1 MEKVMKKYFI
11 YTCLIFVAG
20 CFASCNNDEDIDTNN
35 SIFGTTEEEPNGFDN
50 WLLSNYIYPY
60 NIQVKYR
67 LDDTETDV
75 KYDLVPANYDNA
87 VALMKIVKH
96 VWMEAYDELW
106 GVENT
111 RTYVPR
117 LIQLIGNVAYTESGM
132 ILGQAEGGL
141 KVLLFRVN
149 ELDFSN
155 VDVDQLNEYYFKTM
169 HHEFTHILN
178 QTKAYDPAF
187 DRISESDYVGS
198 TWNHV
203 DVVDALKK
211 GCISDYAMDRAT
223 EDFAEMVS
231 IYVTNTAEDWE
242 YRLSLAGDTGRP
254 ILEKKFEIVYNYM
267 RDSWGVDLN
276 ELRKIVQRRQGEIFE
291 LDLSTIK

>member
-1 MEKVMKKYFI
+1 MKKYFI
-11 YTCLIFVAG
+11 YICLMAVAG
-20 CFASCNNDEDIDTNN
+20 CLTSCNNDEDIDTNN
-35 SIFGTTEEEPNGFDN
+35 SIFNITEEEPNGFDK
-50 WLLSNYIYPY
+50 WILSNYVYPY

-75 KYDLVPANYDNA
+75 KYDLVPADYDKS

-106 GVENT
+106 GVEIT

-117 LIQLIGNVAYTESGM
+117 IIQLIGNVAYTQSGM

-141 KVLLFRVN
+141 KVILFRIN
-149 ELDFSN
+149 EIDFDNIN
-155 VDVDQLNEYYFKTM
+155 VAQLNEFYFKTM
-169 HHEFTHILN
+169 HHEFAHILN
-178 QTKAYDPAF
+178 QTKAYDPTF

-198 TWNHV
+198 TWNHISV
-203 DVVDALKK
+203 ADALKK
-211 GCISDYAMDRAT
+211 GCISNYAMDRAT

-231 IYVTNTAEDWE
+231 IYVTNTPATWE
-242 YRLSLAGDTGRP
+242 SKLSVAGATGRP

-276 ELRKIVQRRQGEIFE
+276 ELREIVQRRQSEIFD